1 MSNFIR
7 ANVEYQ
13 LTRRIAEGGMGAVYE
28 AVQYGSEGF
37 QKQVAVKT
45 IIHELTDNQD
55 FVDMFIGEAKLVA
68 DLVHENIVQVYH
80 LGHSGDAFYIIM
92 EYIDGVDLMSFMA
105 RHKEKKAE
113 IPVELC
119 AFIISR
125 VCRGLDNAHRK
136 VGRDGRLL
144 GVVHRDVSPRNIMI
158 TRLGVVKLGD
168 FGIAKA
174 RKLLESRE
182 GDILMGKS
190 QYMSPEQADY
200 QETTPASDLF
210 SLGIVFYQ
218 LLTGVSVFEDED
230 TLVTL
235 RNVSRAK
242 VPPVRKLNPNV
253 PADLEEILMTALKR
267 KPEDRFVS
275 AGEMGYALEH
285 YMYHDRFGPTNVTL
299 ENYLSEIF
307 PEKALPPPLSL
318 GTTKR
323 SATLAVEIG
332 KEGTL
337 LVEETPFKGSKK
349 S

>member
-1 MSNFIR
+1 MSSSIQ

-13 LTRRIAEGGMGAVYE
+13 LKRCIAEGGMGAVYE
-28 AVQYGSEGF
+28 AVQHGSEGF
-37 QKQVAVKT
+37 QKQVAIKT
-45 IIHELTDNQD
+45 IIQELTDNQG

-80 LGHSGDAFYIIM
+80 LGHTGETFYIVM
-92 EYIDGVDLMSFMA
+92 EYIDGVDLMRLME
-105 RHKEKKAE
+105 RHAEKKLE

-119 AFIISR
+119 AFITSR
-125 VCRGLDNAHRK
+125 ICRGLDYAHRK
-136 VGRDGRLL
+136 VGPDGKLL

-174 RKLLESRE
+174 HKLLESRE
-182 GDILMGKS
+182 GDILMGKV

-200 QETTPASDLF
+200 QETTPASDIF

-218 LLTGVSVFEDED
+218 LLTGVSVFENED

-242 VPPVRKLNPNV
+242 VPSARKLNPNV
-253 PADLEEILMTALKR
+253 PKDLEEILMTALKR
-267 KPEDRFVS
+267 KPEERFAT

-299 ENYLSEIF
+299 EKYLSEVF
-307 PEKALPPPLSL
+307 PEKALPSPSSK
-318 GTTKR
+318 TTKKPG
-323 SATLAVEIG
+323 TLAVEIG
-332 KEGTL
+332 TEGTL
-337 LVEETPFKGSKK
+337 LVEETQFEESKK
-349 S
+349 E